1 MKFEIGIIGL
11 GFVGGAVLN
20 AYKLKGYNVHTFD
33 VDVNKNP
40 TCQTFEEFLRKANV
54 IYVAV
59 PTPMTSSGACDTS
72 ILESVVHDLCMTED
86 QKVIIIKSTVP
97 PGTTEKLQELYPT
110 HHLLFNPE
118 FLTEANYLEDY
129 LNQDVLV
136 VGKSST
142 TPHHI
147 AEWVLENQVSVIKSV
162 NFVKIVSST
171 AAELLKYTANTFLAM
186 KVSFANELY
195 DIAEASGIA
204 WEDIRQLVIQ
214 DKRLGKSHWMV
225 PGPDGLRGAGG
236 TCVLPDTKIITPT
249 GDIEI
254 QHLNEYDEVLSVNE
268 ELNLIDVKKI
278 LEVIQREYDGDL
290 YEFDMESGTFTC
302 TPDHLIP
309 VVRDGISLLIPAKDV
324 RLTDLV
330 YTYKKE

>member
-1 MKFEIGIIGL
+1 M
-11 GFVGGAVLN
+11 
-20 AYKLKGYNVHTFD
+20 
-33 VDVNKNP
+33 
-40 TCQTFEEFLRKANV
+40 
-54 IYVAV
+54 
-59 PTPMTSSGACDTS
+59 
-72 ILESVVHDLCMTED
+72 
-86 QKVIIIKSTVP
+86 
-97 PGTTEKLQELYPT
+97 
-110 HHLLFNPE
+110 
-118 FLTEANYLEDY
+118 
-129 LNQDVLV
+129 
-136 VGKSST
+136 
-142 TPHHI
+142 
-147 AEWVLENQVSVIKSV
+147 
-162 NFVKIVSST
+162 VKYIT
-171 AAELLKYTANTFLAM
+171 NCFLAT
-186 KVSFANELY
+186 KVSFANNIY
-195 DIAEASGIA
+195 DICNASGIDYDNA
-204 WEDIRQLVIQ
+204 IDIAKL
-214 DKRLGKSHWMV
+214 DKRLGDSHWMV